1 MTFKKVIQ
9 NFRCKRLTTGHS
21 EIFKPGSTT
30 PKFQTG
36 LTCSN
41 HFRFSQNSR
50 LVLVLMRFHFCILFF
65 SLFAY
70 LENTRERKLL
80 EQCLTLAREILSYI
94 DRQVDAREKEQR
106 LFDIYNKLDA
116 RSYAMLN
123 GKKFKVN
130 IFYC

>member
-1 MTFKKVIQ
+1 
-9 NFRCKRLTTGHS
+9 
-21 EIFKPGSTT
+21 
-30 PKFQTG
+30 
-36 LTCSN
+36 
-41 HFRFSQNSR
+41 
-50 LVLVLMRFHFCILFF
+50 MRFHFCILFF

-130 IFYC
+130 IFQLLMQIYMVLFRENSLELLST